1 MGNIIN
7 FLEHR
12 TGLVHA
18 DSGDGT
24 DYTLCGVTAEKDI
37 TGRRYADFRD
47 TEDEIVPCMS
57 KTARKI
63 TCPKCAA
70 IIRYC
75 CSLGVSSL
83 GKVSPDIGY

>member
-24 DYTLCGVTAEKDI
+24 DYTLCGVTKKQPEEDAE
-37 TGRRYADFRD
+37 
-47 TEDEIVPCMS
+47 
-57 KTARKI
+57 
-63 TCPKCAA
+63 
-70 IIRYC
+70 
-75 CSLGVSSL
+75 SLVRHRNRAKGID
-83 GKVSPDIGY
+83 KRPPI